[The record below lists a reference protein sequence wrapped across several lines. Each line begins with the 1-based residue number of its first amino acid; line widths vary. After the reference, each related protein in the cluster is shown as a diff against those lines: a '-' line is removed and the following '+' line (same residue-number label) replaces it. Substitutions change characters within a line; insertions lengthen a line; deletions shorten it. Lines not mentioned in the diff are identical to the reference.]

1 MSGDLE
7 YTAGRP
13 AYMGI
18 RVTWSSL
25 WTQPLLGARFTTWWS
40 LVFHLLH
47 ILPGFLQPSLLRTRF
62 TPVSGLDELTKSNEC
77 IRSTAPHVQRT

>member
-13 AYMGI
+13 AHTGI
-18 RVTWSSL
+18 RVTWSLL
-25 WTQPLLGARFTTWWS
+25 WTQPLLGARFTTRWS

-47 ILPGFLQPSLLRTRF
+47 ILPGFLQPSLLSTRF

-77 IRSTAPHVQRT
+77 IRRTTPHVQQT